1 MAILYL
7 KRIFFEQF
15 RYSCSRRLGSTSP
28 RVHRGA
34 MGSGAK
40 SNAHENHKKQTALIT
55 LRAVCLIRKSLT
67 RLRASFYCIPQLGVL
82 LFERIGGV
90 VNLKCAE
97 DLFIRVV
104 VLVA

>member
-1 MAILYL
+1 MQQEAGKYIAA
-7 KRIFFEQF
+7 RP
-15 RYSCSRRLGSTSP
+15 C
-28 RVHRGA
+28 GA
-34 MGSGAK
+34 RPA
-40 SNAHENHKKQTALIT
+40 AQENHKKQTALIT

-97 DLFIRVV
+97 DLFIRIV